1 MRAPATVAVRVTVN
15 RGAESM
21 GEAQPRREQ
30 SRSGEGGGG
39 GAAGREG
46 EGRWPT
52 LGGEPPSGWKRGRE
66 WVRVQGVEGV
76 GGSCANHAVDFS
88 LRPRV
93 GRIAP
98 DNLGTG
104 EVCKD
109 YKQGGRQRGL
119 WLAQL
124 RH

>member
-76 GGSCANHAVDFS
+76 G
-88 LRPRV
+88 R
-93 GRIAP
+93 
-98 DNLGTG
+98 
-104 EVCKD
+104 
-109 YKQGGRQRGL
+109 
-119 WLAQL
+119 QL
-124 RH
+124 REPCGGLQFAASSWKDRS